1 MKNLFKSM
9 MLVAVAA
16 MGFTACSKEAVEEV
30 NPAIEKGFSLTI
42 SAEKPALESD
52 TRTEFA
58 DGSVIWTANDQ
69 IRACYY
75 HSTGTWSKYY
85 ASTSS
90 TVAADGSTATFTE
103 FNPSNNA
110 GIPLVDAAG
119 TYTFYAGYP
128 SKSGTIGSGTNAPTD
143 GVLSVKVATEQT
155 MSKAGTFDAAADIM
169 VGKATETISGI
180 EDGVN
185 LDLSFNYTRLV
196 AHGCVTLKN
205 FAAEEGEKVLNV
217 TFTAPADVMLTGSGS
232 VNFVE
237 QTMTALNNN
246 TVTVTLP
253 ENTAANENVVVWFC
267 SAPATIASGANLT
280 VTVETTRGTYTRT
293 ITANANGI
301 QFLQNRYNTLGI
313 NMSSA
318 EFVAATVESLKVTGA
333 TTAFTT
339 EDDFVFDGTVTATL
353 SNGYEQDVTA
363 LATVDSSEVDM
374 TTAGT
379 YTVTVSYGGK
389 ETSYEVTVQDASVQ
403 TQEVTI
409 TFDGVAGQKD
419 GLTWESDPITV
430 VANTASGSNA
440 PYEHA
445 DEHLRFYTNNTLT
458 FSGAT
463 ITKIVFN
470 LVSGRTEGLST
481 DVGNYSLSST
491 TGTWVGSAKSVTF
504 TTTSQARIKSVTITY
519 LGAGGGGEE
528 PDPTP
533 DPGTG
538 DEPGTGEEV
547 TVSLSQAAIYNQNPG
562 SQKTDYNTTY
572 NIESDN
578 YTWICKSQYSY
589 QSKAYNSWWFLGLNS
604 GKSAYIKIPE
614 MPGAIKKI
622 VFAVTNG
629 SYYITGGEAAPY
641 TFNGCG
647 CDKTIYFSDDQ
658 AASNKIGSVKGDGT
672 TNYIEIDLSSNTEHK
687 TGYITTSGFVRIW
700 SIDVTYAN

>member
-52 TRTEFA
+52 TRTEFS
-58 DGSVIWTANDQ
+58 DGSVIWTNGDQ

-75 HSTGTWSKYY
+75 HSTGIWSKYY
-85 ASTSS
+85 ASTLS
-90 TVAADGSTATFTE
+90 TVAQDGSTATFTK
-103 FNPSNNA
+103 FNPSNDA
-110 GIPLVDAAG
+110 GIPIVDEAG

-128 SKSGTIGSGTNAPTD
+128 SKSGTIGSGTNAPNN
-143 GVLSVKVATEQT
+143 GVLSVTVATEQT

-169 VGKATETISGI
+169 VGKATETISEI

-205 FAAEEGEKVLNV
+205 FVAEEGEKVLNV
-217 TFTAPADVMLTGSGS
+217 TFTAPEDVKLTGSGE
-232 VNFVE
+232 VNFVD

-267 SAPATIASGANLT
+267 SAPATIASGADLT
-280 VTVETTRGTYTRT
+280 VTVETTRGTYERT

-313 NMSSA
+313 NMASA
-318 EFVAATVESLKVTGA
+318 EFVAATVESLKVTGVTA
-333 TTAFTT
+333 AFTT
-339 EDDFVFDGTVTATL
+339 EDEFVFDGTVTATL

-363 LATVDSSEVDM
+363 LATVDSSEVVM

-409 TFDGVAGQKD
+409 TFDGGAGD
-419 GLTWESDPITV
+419 TNTSITWTSDPITV
-430 VANTASGSNA
+430 VANKASGSNN

-445 DEHLRFYTNNTLT
+445 SDKQLRFYTNNTLT
-458 FSGAT
+458 FSGAN

-470 LVSGRTEGLST
+470 LVSGRTGGLSA

-491 TGTWVGSAKSVTF
+491 TGTWVGSAESVTF
-504 TTTSQARIKSVTITY
+504 TTTSQTRIKSVTITY
-519 LGAGGGGEE
+519 SGAGGGGET

-538 DEPGTGEEV
+538 DEETFTLSGTFTYADSKLSLTQNDV
-547 TVSLSQAAIYNQNPG
+547 TVTQYKVSGNTAVNS
-562 SQKTDYNTTY
+562 TYNTAETLRVYKGHALSFTGKTITRIEITY
-572 NIESDN
+572 NGSNCGNSITVNTGNFAASTSNGGTHVWTGSSDN
-578 YTWICKSQYSY
+578 VIITNTGTSTNVQ
-589 QSKAYNSWWFLGLNS
+589 LR
-604 GKSAYIKIPE
+604 PTE
-614 MPGAIKKI
+614 I
-622 VFAVTNG
+622 V
-629 SYYITGGEAAPY
+629 I
-641 TFNGCG
+641 
-647 CDKTIYFSDDQ
+647 
-658 AASNKIGSVKGDGT
+658 
-672 TNYIEIDLSSNTEHK
+672 
-687 TGYITTSGFVRIW
+687 
-700 SIDVTYAN
+700 TYAN